1 MCVCIV
7 KEQQDNQKRRR
18 KPVLKFRRLPFEIC
32 GGSSPLLWSIS
43 KLSVTI
49 PSTRV
54 DPCLYIKPAALCAF
68 IHVPHYL
75 ILSRSAKMFSVGTC
89 LQHLCAFCLWQ
100 DECMVQKQRCRC
112 LRTSEL
118 ISELC
123 WSLFT
128 CCRRSGRVGRD
139 LMRTADTSGCF
150 KRTRGLIQYS
160 LNVVLWFYWLAW

>member
-1 MCVCIV
+1 MYRERAAGQPEAQEKAC
-7 KEQQDNQKRRR
+7 
-18 KPVLKFRRLPFEIC
+18 FEVQTSAFWNLWWIFP
-32 GGSSPLLWSIS
+32 PLLWSIS

-139 LMRTADTSGCF
+139 LLRTADTSGCF